1 MRVGFCVFLLS
12 LLGLSIGLNAQETLI
27 YTIDK
32 SVKYQEI
39 DNFSASDAWRMDF
52 VGKNW
57 PLEKK
62 EHIAD
67 LLFKREFD
75 KDGNPM
81 GMALSNW
88 RVNIGA
94 GSYENRENN
103 EVTSTWNRTECFLS
117 PDGGYDFTKQA
128 GQQWFMNAARER
140 GMNNFLFFTNSAP
153 YFMTRTG
160 STLSGDNSGINLRN
174 DMFDDFAR
182 FLVHTVQHFRD
193 NGYNVKYVS
202 PLNEPNVEW
211 HTNSWQEGT
220 FATKADIY
228 RMVAELDKAITESGA
243 DTKIIIPEMGEMKM
257 LFEVAENERIPD
269 DIIHS
274 MFYDDGAYSVM
285 QFKNL
290 YNCLA
295 AHDYWTAYPP
305 SLLVDIRAQVRDSL
319 AKNNRDTK
327 FWASEYCILEKN
339 EEITMPSSP
348 TKSINLGLY
357 TARIIHNDL
366 VLANASAWQWW
377 TAVSLGEDVP
387 IQLLP
392 MKDSKQETVKYDG
405 IISPTK
411 MFWTTANY
419 SFFVRPGM
427 KRIDVKP
434 VGQKVS
440 DVEAATSLMVSSFT
454 DGKEVVSII
463 INYTEQ
469 DAPLELQ
476 LDECRKGKVYV
487 TSIDK
492 NLEYTGEH
500 DLNTL
505 SIPARSVVTV
515 VTDLKAKK

>member
-1 MRVGFCVFLLS
+1 MKIRYWAFLLS
-12 LLGLSIGLNAQETLI
+12 LLCLSVGLNAQETTV
-27 YTIDK
+27 YVIDK
-32 SVKYQEI
+32 DIKYQEI

-57 PLEKK
+57 PSEKK

-67 LLFKREFD
+67 LLFKHEFD
-75 KDGNPM
+75 KDGNPI
-81 GMALSNW
+81 GMALTNW

-103 EVTSTWNRTECFLS
+103 EVTSTWNRTECFLL
-117 PDGGYDFTKQA
+117 PDGRYDFTKQA

-140 GMNNFLFFTNSAP
+140 GVNDFLFFTNSAP

-160 STLSGDNSGINLRN
+160 STLSGDNVCVNLQK
-174 DMFDDFAR
+174 DKFDDFAR
-182 FLVHTVQHFRD
+182 FLVSCVQHFTEG
-193 NGYNVKYVS
+193 GYNIKYVS

-228 RMVAELDKAITESGA
+228 RMVAELDKAISESGA
-243 DTKIIIPEMGEMKM
+243 NTKIVIPEMGEMKM
-257 LFEVAENERIPD
+257 LFEVDADERIPD
-269 DIIHS
+269 DIIRS

-305 SLLVDIRAQVRDSL
+305 SLLVDIRAQVRDSI
-319 AKNNRDTK
+319 AGNGRDTK

-339 EEITMPSSP
+339 EEITMPPSP
-348 TKSINLGLY
+348 VKSINLGLY
-357 TARIIHNDL
+357 VARLIHTNL
-366 VLANASAWQWW
+366 AVANASAWQWW
-377 TAVSLGEDVP
+377 TAVSLNEDVP

-392 MKDSKQETVKYDG
+392 LEASSGESVKYDG
-405 IISPTK
+405 RVVTTK
-411 MFWTTANY
+411 MFWATANY

-427 KRIDVKP
+427 RRVDVRSLDKE
-434 VGQKVS
+434 VS
-440 DVEAATSLMVSSFT
+440 PLEAATSLMLSSYT
-454 DGKEVVSII
+454 DDAQVVTVIV
-463 INYTEQ
+463 NYA
-469 DAPLELQ
+469 DVDKNISLEC
-476 LDECRKGKVYV
+476 DNARKGKMYV

-492 NLEYTGEH
+492 
-500 DLNTL
+500 DLQYIGKYRLKSLT
-505 SIPARSVVTV
+505 IPARSIVTV
-515 VTDLKAKK
+515 VID